1 MAYVPSLVLLPD
13 LLNFPIPGTF
23 KSLVGN
29 DLITNYLKVGTATYP
44 GYSRGYTPQ
53 EDEVE
58 LFTFFF
64 LGTLP
69 FLGFLLFLPLARSFG
84 PLPSSA

>member
-29 DLITNYLKVGTATYP
+29 DLILKSELLVISETIFFIFGSITFLA
-44 GYSRGYTPQ
+44 
-53 EDEVE
+53 E
-58 LFTFFF
+58 LFISGNLELIFTISN
-64 LGTLP
+64 LQLMQN
-69 FLGFLLFLPLARSFG
+69 
-84 PLPSSA
+84 

>member
-29 DLITNYLKVGTATYP
+29 DLILK
-44 GYSRGYTPQ
+44 S
-53 EDEVE
+53 E
-58 LFTFFF
+58 LLVISETIFFI
-64 LGTLP
+64 
-69 FLGFLLFLPLARSFG
+69 FG
-84 PLPSSA
+84 SEY